1 MLQQALVGS
10 AVLAVLGLKEGY
22 ELVRIYWLDNP
33 DKAFPEIRT
42 ILKEIEEGLRR
53 LEQHMTVQLVDS
65 GIAPSEDTGYRC
77 VRELRE
83 EWHDC
88 ERLYFRLKHDL
99 RKYYPR
105 RWTLVF
111 SGAQLLTDIRDLRSR
126 VYALEQDWLRTSS
139 VILYDSDPE
148 AE

>member
-1 MLQQALVGS
+1 MLQQVLVGS
-10 AVLAVLGLKEGY
+10 AALAILSLKEGY
-22 ELVRIYWLDNP
+22 ELVCVYWLDNP
-33 DKAFPEIRT
+33 DKTFTEIHA
-42 ILKEIEEGLRR
+42 ILKEVEEGLRR
-53 LEQHMTVQLVDS
+53 LERSITARLFGTGSVSSDEL
-65 GIAPSEDTGYRC
+65 GYRG
-77 VRELRE
+77 VHELKQ

-105 RWTLVF
+105 RWTLVI
-111 SGAQLLTDIRDLRSR
+111 SGAQLLTDIRDLRGR